1 MSLFFSFT
9 RIIQDRRASE
19 QNYDET
25 IFMMKLSYLTL
36 NFLKKKNAP
45 TDKFDANYTIQTND
59 LDNKVVCTQN
69 MIMFQD
75 SLGEK

>member
-1 MSLFFSFT
+1 
-9 RIIQDRRASE
+9 
-19 QNYDET
+19 
-25 IFMMKLSYLTL
+25 MMKLSYLTL

-75 SLGEK
+75 SLGEKQNQSHFGQFYKLFTF